1 MKKKYRTARPWT
13 KRKRPERLG
22 PVPSPCPWCKRLDC
36 ECEVSFPETDPVTYK
51 AWVKEG
57 WQNVVLEELENLLL
71 FVRRHRICGLQL
83 SKIRVACYTPFE
95 KDMYNRKVWLYMNE
109 IEAYNK
115 GDANEEAL
123 AEEWILSGL
132 KRP

>member
-1 MKKKYRTARPWT
+1 
-13 KRKRPERLG
+13 
-22 PVPSPCPWCKRLDC
+22 
-36 ECEVSFPETDPVTYK
+36 
-51 AWVKEG
+51 
-57 WQNVVLEELENLLL
+57 
-71 FVRRHRICGLQL
+71 
-83 SKIRVACYTPFE
+83 
-95 KDMYNRKVWLYMNE
+95 MYNRKVWLYMNE

>member
-1 MKKKYRTARPWT
+1 
-13 KRKRPERLG
+13 
-22 PVPSPCPWCKRLDC
+22 
-36 ECEVSFPETDPVTYK
+36 
-51 AWVKEG
+51 
-57 WQNVVLEELENLLL
+57 L
-71 FVRRHRICGLQL
+71 FVRRHRISGLQL

-123 AEEWILSGL
+123 VEEWILSGL